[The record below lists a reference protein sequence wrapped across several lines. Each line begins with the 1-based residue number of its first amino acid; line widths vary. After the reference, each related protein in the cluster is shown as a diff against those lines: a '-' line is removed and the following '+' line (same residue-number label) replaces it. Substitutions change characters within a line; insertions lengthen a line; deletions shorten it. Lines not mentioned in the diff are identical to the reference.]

1 MRGDVGFHRLSLRPA
16 NVTDILARMYCLG
29 LFELQNPTYPVPPDT
44 VSVNR
49 DSTPLGQ
56 RNLILYVHSL
66 QTDLG
71 QIDLLSY
78 LYHPI
83 FIHSSVVQGAIIRYT
98 EQ

>member
-1 MRGDVGFHRLSLRPA
+1 
-16 NVTDILARMYCLG
+16 MYCLG

-78 LYHPI
+78 T
-83 FIHSSVVQGAIIRYT
+83 IRYLFIRLWYRVP
-98 EQ
+98 